1 MTRWLRRLAGG
12 VLAVLRD
19 LSGETALR
27 ARLNRGC
34 GCDAAG
40 VKAAWEETHGCV
52 HRCC

>member
-1 MTRWLRRLAGG
+1 MRRWLGLLAGRLLG
-12 VLAVLRD
+12 VLRD

-27 ARLNRGC
+27 HRLARGC

-40 VKAAWEETHGCV
+40 VKAAWEETHGGV